1 MKKDFSRPRIV
12 IASPTRN
19 LDGALGRDP
28 YLASNDR
35 DHMQISPGPAPALD
49 FPGALAKARQR
60 AEPRMR
66 QYGLNMITNTLD
78 DPHQLKTNN
87 EVAKASLKKRLQPS
101 AYPGPGNY
109 DPQKVPD
116 IGHLPSNNSTS
127 VENAAMLR
135 KGHDKNLFSKLG
147 INDNDMISKKGAAF
161 NSTAPRFQSEST
173 RNIHRRA
180 ATINGDESQMNVYHL
195 QMLEGP

>member
-28 YLASNDR
+28 YLASNDLN
-35 DHMQISPGPAPALD
+35 HMQISPGPAPALD
-49 FPGALAKARQR
+49 FPGALAKDRQR

-101 AYPGPGNY
+101 DYPGPGNY

-147 INDNDMISKKGAAF
+147 INDNDMISRKGAAF

-173 RNIHRRA
+173 RNVHRRA